1 MKELVF
7 NIKDIFNSETPSGC
21 LTQYDSTYYQ
31 IPPYQRGYKW
41 ASDNNG
47 AVTILIND
55 LWSAFQKSKEL
66 DRKEYYLQYIT
77 VKPIQRDKEKYLEVI
92 DGQQRLTTLSIMLSV
107 ISHIL
112 KEENIAKDKLNYAIR
127 DNFFTENIY
136 NQNGLQ
142 KLLQK
147 SWKELI
153 SDNDVLNTQDI
164 FYLHSATKKIS
175 QTFDSPKYRNELE
188 IFQQYLL
195 SNIKLIVNSVESH
208 VESETVFRN
217 LNSNKVPL
225 TEAELIKGLLIT
237 KVGRQP
243 QRNHTKNF
251 QEIIEIRANLGRRW
265 DELASWANRPE
276 ISSFYFNNHADSMG
290 QLLKLTALTLEVEGN
305 PLQKNTHTGD
315 FPIFNFFLSQEG
327 FQEVIDRLIEIK
339 NKLHSWF
346 DNTVIYNQLGY
357 ARYHKGSSLNNLEF
371 LVELLKYKNKDEILK
386 TLTEKRKGLI
396 GKLDVADL
404 SYTDSTE
411 ELHQVLLALN
421 VFIEGQK
428 DIRFNFYNYE
438 KQKWSLEHIFPQTS
452 EGKKKILSEENKKA
466 ILDILGDAAS
476 LEVRDLLSKESRTE
490 EEKEIYYKALRE
502 HPALNSLGNMCL
514 LTSSD
519 NSSNGN
525 MFFNEKRENILNRV
539 RKGSFVPRHTFDVFS
554 KMINGADL
562 QNMKSWNKNDIEA
575 NKNHIEEALKKVVSE

>member
-21 LTQYDSTYYQ
+21 LTQYDSTFYQ

-41 ASDNNG
+41 ASDKNG
-47 AVTILIND
+47 AVTVLIND
-55 LWSAFQKSKEL
+55 LWSAFEKSKES

-77 VKPIQRDKEKYLEVI
+77 VKPIQQEKEKCLEVI

-107 ISHIL
+107 ISSAL
-112 KEENIAKDKLNYAIR
+112 KEENIAANKLNYTIR
-127 DNFFTENIY
+127 DNFFTKNIY
-136 NQNGLQ
+136 NQDGLN

-147 SWKELI
+147 SWEELI
-153 SDNDVLNTQDI
+153 SDNDDLNTQDI
-164 FYLHSATKKIS
+164 FYMHSAAKKCS
-175 QTFDSPKYRNELE
+175 QTFDSSHYRNELE
-188 IFQQYLL
+188 VFQQFLL
-195 SNIKLIVNSVESH
+195 SNIKLIVNSVETH

-243 QRNHTKNF
+243 QKNHTKNF

-276 ISSFYFNNHADSMG
+276 ISSFYFNNHSDSMG
-290 QLLKLTALTLEVEGN
+290 QLLKLTAISLEVEGN
-305 PLQKNTHTGD
+305 QLQKSTQTGD
-315 FPIFNFFLSQEG
+315 FPVFNFFLSREG
-327 FQEVIDRLIEIK
+327 FQEVIDKLIEIK

-346 DNTVIYNQLGY
+346 DNAIIYNQMGY
-357 ARYHKGSSLNNLEF
+357 ARYHKGSSLNNLKF
-371 LVELLKYKNKDEILK
+371 LVELLTYKDKDEILK
-386 TLTEKRKGLI
+386 ALIKKRKDLLE
-396 GKLDVADL
+396 KLDIADL

-411 ELHQVLLALN
+411 EIHQVLLALN

-438 KQKWSLEHIFPQTS
+438 QQKWSLEHIFPQTP
-452 EGKKKILSEENKKA
+452 EGNKKILSKEGKQA
-466 ILDILGDAAS
+466 IIDILGDTAS
-476 LEVRDLLSKESRTE
+476 SEVRDILKKESRTD

-525 MFFNEKRENILNRV
+525 MFFYEKRENILNRV

-554 KMINGADL
+554 KMINCADL
-562 QNMKSWNKNDIEA
+562 QNMKSWTKNDIDA
-575 NKNHIEEALKKVVSE
+575 NKNHFEEALKKVVSE